1 MQQQQKPMHIYPTKW
16 NDYNNLRN
24 NNKNN
29 DISHQQTNNNN
40 NKKPC
45 SFQNIFCCPYG
56 LCFTIPLGFAVI
68 AVVFATGASFSCD
81 LFQVE
86 YVNQEQGGIVF
97 GNDVAIFT
105 IGPFTVE
112 DFTLSSNDGILI
124 SRDDCVLWSNHETL
138 NDNDMDGWLRIS
150 RLFLWLVCV
159 PAYLM
164 TMSLCFG
171 SCMVLGKRCLH
182 CVSCSFI
189 SYAIVSPIIL
199 VCVVIQ
205 QQQQTQARRITF
217 FLLASKTCDFCIRF
231 VCLVSFCFMFF
242 FYKFAY
248 LSEWCQDANDCS
260 AGRSLVGFIVALV
273 FWIGG
278 GIAVC
283 FLHVRKRH
291 DKSNDKKKQKKK
303 QQDVVDDDEDDDNN
317 NNDQM
322 KQQIHVEEPLA
333 PPTTYIVERTIVEDD
348 GTVVKVIT
356 ETITNSDGS
365 KTVSETREVLFQE
378 EKKKKKKVEEPSPTT
393 NNIEERTVVEEDG
406 TIVKVTTTTITNTDG
421 SKQVMEERKVL
432 QETNNNNN
440 NDVVDTGIIQHDHN
454 NNNDPNNNNTD
465 IHDDGNSSTVF
476 CQPVPNLCG
485 AGW

>member
-1 MQQQQKPMHIYPTKW
+1 MTTCA
-16 NDYNNLRN
+16 

-29 DISHQQTNNNN
+29 DISHQQTTTTT
-40 NKKPC
+40 KKPC

-86 YVNQEQGGIVF
+86 YVNQEQSGIVF

-199 VCVVIQ
+199 VCVVMQ
-205 QQQQTQARRITF
+205 QQQHKQDESLFLFCWPQKLVILHPFCLVGF
-217 FLLASKTCDFCIRF
+217 FLFH
-231 VCLVSFCFMFF
+231 FF

-291 DKSNDKKKQKKK
+291 DKSNDKKKKK
-303 QQDVVDDDEDDDNN
+303 QQDVVDDDDEEDDDNNN

-378 EKKKKKKVEEPSPTT
+378 EKKKKKKKVEEPSPTT

-406 TIVKVTTTTITNTDG
+406 TIVKVTTRTITNTDG